1 MCRFLDCLSEVAL
14 EYARR
19 SHISKYDEL
28 RKYMQRRFNKKEAS
42 AARRQLQYIRQ
53 TDIETIEEFAERVHF
68 LTMDG
73 YYRRVLSEWLQ
84 HHRPDRNW
92 SFPSW
97 LSGKPIYSARKSY
110 SSKPQLYAQRQVT
123 FSDGNESDQSL

>member
-1 MCRFLDCLSEVAL
+1 MPVFTGTSNLLGGFYLSVRTNWDESKKMCRFLDCLSEVAL

-19 SHISKYDEL
+19 SHIS
-28 RKYMQRRFNKKEAS
+28 KYMQRRFNKKEAS

-73 YYRRVLSEWLQ
+73 YYRRVLSE
-84 HHRPDRNW
+84 
-92 SFPSW
+92 
-97 LSGKPIYSARKSY
+97 
-110 SSKPQLYAQRQVT
+110 
-123 FSDGNESDQSL
+123 

>member
-1 MCRFLDCLSEVAL
+1 MPVFTDTSNLLGGFYLSVRTNWDESKKMCRFLDCLSEVAL

-73 YYRRVLSEWLQ
+73 YYRRVLSE
-84 HHRPDRNW
+84 
-92 SFPSW
+92 
-97 LSGKPIYSARKSY
+97 
-110 SSKPQLYAQRQVT
+110 
-123 FSDGNESDQSL
+123 